1 MENLIFE
8 EFDRYSKYFDYK
20 ILKNKVFLIT
30 GAKGFLA
37 SSIIQFLLYLNR
49 KFKLNL
55 FIYATS
61 RNVEKNPEYIKEND
75 AIKYCKF
82 DEFDTLTYDKNINYV
97 IHTATPTSRLEFI
110 NNPLATFDIIN
121 NGTRRVLEFAKN
133 NNVES
138 TLYLSSVKIYGSPKT
153 TKLVKEEDY
162 FALDP
167 NDLRN
172 CYPLGKKVAEYLCN
186 TYYKLYNLPVN
197 IVRPSSVQG
206 LFQPYTEDR
215 IFNQILRCIIEEKD
229 FVFKTKGDTAKTL
242 VYTMDA
248 VLGMLTIL
256 TSKKYGETYN
266 LTDNTTFYKMREI
279 VEVLFEHFNPK
290 LKVKFKLE
298 KDSKTGYIAPLSYN
312 LSTEKLES
320 LGWQTKTDLFKIYEL
335 DLRRF
340 NYEKFS
346 NN

>member
-121 NGTRRVLEFAKN
+121 NGTRRVLEFAK
-133 NNVES
+133 
-138 TLYLSSVKIYGSPKT
+138 K
-153 TKLVKEEDY
+153 
-162 FALDP
+162 
-167 NDLRN
+167 
-172 CYPLGKKVAEYLCN
+172 
-186 TYYKLYNLPVN
+186 
-197 IVRPSSVQG
+197 
-206 LFQPYTEDR
+206 
-215 IFNQILRCIIEEKD
+215 
-229 FVFKTKGDTAKTL
+229 
-242 VYTMDA
+242 
-248 VLGMLTIL
+248 
-256 TSKKYGETYN
+256 
-266 LTDNTTFYKMREI
+266 
-279 VEVLFEHFNPK
+279 
-290 LKVKFKLE
+290 
-298 KDSKTGYIAPLSYN
+298 
-312 LSTEKLES
+312 
-320 LGWQTKTDLFKIYEL
+320 
-335 DLRRF
+335 
-340 NYEKFS
+340 
-346 NN
+346 